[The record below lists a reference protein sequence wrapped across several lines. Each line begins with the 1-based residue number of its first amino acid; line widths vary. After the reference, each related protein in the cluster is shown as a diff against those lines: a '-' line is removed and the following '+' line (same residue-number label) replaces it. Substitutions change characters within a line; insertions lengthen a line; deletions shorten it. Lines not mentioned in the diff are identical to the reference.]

1 MVVLSRWHPAPHGAE
16 RRVGA
21 ARPDLLR
28 LLRPGDARACLGVA
42 GNVAV
47 EFALTLPVLMLL
59 MLGSA
64 EMARFVILHQ
74 KVDRVAVTMS
84 DLVARAETIK
94 ESELDDIFEAAD
106 IVAQPFDLHNL
117 GIVIVSAI
125 TNEDGSGA
133 RIAWQRSG
141 DGAASHTS
149 QIGTQDGAATLS
161 ADFEVREGETDHRRG
176 LLRLRALPE
185 RADRPAPDAVSTG
198 TSSSAPRHP
207 RRDRSGLKRQAIRFR
222 IPSPCPGSCTGWR
235 RSRMAYYWGVG
246 RRARMQGS
254 RRLSPPWRRSAG
266 HSRRYAAPVSA
277 RSAWRAWS

>member
-1 MVVLSRWHPAPHGAE
+1 MVVLSRWHPGPHGAE
-16 RRVGA
+16 SQVGA

-28 LLRPGDARACLGVA
+28 LLRPEGARPCLGVA

-106 IVAQPFDLHNL
+106 IVAQPF
-117 GIVIVSAI
+117 
-125 TNEDGSGA
+125 GA

-149 QIGTQDGAATLS
+149 QIGTQGGAATLS
-161 ADFEVREGETDHRRG
+161 ADFEVREGETAIIAEVFYVFEPF
-176 LLRLRALPE
+176 LSELIV
-185 RADRPAPDAVSTG
+185 RPQT
-198 TSSSAPRHP
+198 
-207 RRDRSGLKRQAIRFR
+207 L
-222 IPSPCPGSCTGWR
+222 
-235 RSRMAYYWGVG
+235 Y
-246 RRARMQGS
+246 RRAHHRP
-254 RRLSPPWRRSAG
+254 RLGTLEEIDAG
-266 HSRRYAAPVSA
+266 
-277 RSAWRAWS
+277 